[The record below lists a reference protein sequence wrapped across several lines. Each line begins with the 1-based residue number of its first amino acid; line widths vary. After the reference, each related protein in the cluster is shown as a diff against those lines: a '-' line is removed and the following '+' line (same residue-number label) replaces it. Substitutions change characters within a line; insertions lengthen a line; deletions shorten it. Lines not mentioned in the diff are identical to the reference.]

1 LSALCQGIHFDEHN
15 MKEAAL
21 GDMYAVNVS
30 LYDIQILDIFAL
42 WTELAIAEHR
52 I

>member
-1 LSALCQGIHFDEHN
+1 

-21 GDMYAVNVS
+21 GDMANPDMYAVNVS